1 MRKCWQHHIVN
12 HLSIMRKPD
21 LCKKK
26 GWQFKGCLPVYHMQL
41 DEEFGT
47 MLPFCVLNNLQP
59 FQPQCLHTILIRY
72 KTIMSTTFIRCT
84 FLKKTSFPS
93 PLPEQNPNDNFILWK
108 PSFPT
113 TQQEHAAAQIS
124 MAVKMGDAFWYATW
138 WYTDWENQR
147 TSDPKLH
154 VDPNVQGIMILLDI
168 LCMRKFKGDGH
179 EEHMS
184 LLVGVLL
191 QYLTISKFEL
201 QTTSQIFCGK
211 WPPWK

>member
-1 MRKCWQHHIVN
+1 M
-12 HLSIMRKPD
+12 
-21 LCKKK
+21 
-26 GWQFKGCLPVYHMQL
+26 FTCLPYATWRGIWNYASIL
-41 DEEFGT
+41 
-47 MLPFCVLNNLQP
+47 CVKQSS
-59 FQPQCLHTILIRY
+59 TISTPMFTFTIFIRY

-138 WYTDWENQR
+138 YTHWENQR
-147 TSDPKLH
+147 TSDPKLN
-154 VDPNVQGIMILLDI
+154 VDPNVQGIMILWT
-168 LCMRKFKGDGH
+168 CCVC
-179 EEHMS
+179 ES
-184 LLVGVLL
+184 LKVMDMKNTCHCLL
-191 QYLTISKFEL
+191 GYSFNIWQFPSSGCKPR
-201 QTTSQIFCGK
+201 SQMFRGK

>member
-1 MRKCWQHHIVN
+1 M
-12 HLSIMRKPD
+12 
-21 LCKKK
+21 
-26 GWQFKGCLPVYHMQL
+26 FTCLPYATWRGIWNYASIL
-41 DEEFGT
+41 
-47 MLPFCVLNNLQP
+47 CVKQSS
-59 FQPQCLHTILIRY
+59 TISTPMFTFTIFIRY